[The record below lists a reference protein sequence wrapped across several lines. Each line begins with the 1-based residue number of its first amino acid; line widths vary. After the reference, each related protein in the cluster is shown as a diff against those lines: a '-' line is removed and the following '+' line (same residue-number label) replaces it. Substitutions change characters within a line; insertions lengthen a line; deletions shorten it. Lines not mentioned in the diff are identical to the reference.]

1 MCLAVAFIPP
11 RRERRQ
17 TGSRAPRTNRKGKIE
32 LIEPNRRRIAIGR
45 MARVASSYIARRG
58 LSAAI
63 TVAEESAKKVE
74 EKAVKLGTVAKDIA
88 SAMATT
94 TEEKTAFW
102 EPDPETGY
110 YRPVTGT
117 KEVDAADLRAEML
130 KQRMLQDD

>member
-1 MCLAVAFIPP
+1 
-11 RRERRQ
+11 
-17 TGSRAPRTNRKGKIE
+17 
-32 LIEPNRRRIAIGR
+32 
-45 MARVASSYIARRG
+45 MARAASSYISRRG

-63 TVAEESAKKVE
+63 TVAESSAKKVE

-102 EPDPETGY
+102 EPDPETGF

-130 KQRMLQDD
+130 KQRMLQQD

>member
-1 MCLAVAFIPP
+1 
-11 RRERRQ
+11 
-17 TGSRAPRTNRKGKIE
+17 
-32 LIEPNRRRIAIGR
+32 
-45 MARVASSYIARRG
+45 MARVASSCISRRG

-63 TVAEESAKKVE
+63 TVAAESLKKVE

-94 TEEKTAFW
+94 TEEKTTFW

>member
-1 MCLAVAFIPP
+1 
-11 RRERRQ
+11 
-17 TGSRAPRTNRKGKIE
+17 
-32 LIEPNRRRIAIGR
+32 
-45 MARVASSYIARRG
+45 MARVASSCISRRG

-63 TVAEESAKKVE
+63 TVAESLKVE

>member
-1 MCLAVAFIPP
+1 MLG
-11 RRERRQ
+11 RSLHSSE
-17 TGSRAPRTNRKGKIE
+17 KIE
-32 LIEPNRRRIAIGR
+32 REGNGQSGTENQQGRRLDRAEPNLSSDRDR
-45 MARVASSYIARRG
+45 MARAASSHISRRG

-63 TVAEESAKKVE
+63 TVAAESLKKVE

>member
-1 MCLAVAFIPP
+1 
-11 RRERRQ
+11 
-17 TGSRAPRTNRKGKIE
+17 
-32 LIEPNRRRIAIGR
+32 
-45 MARVASSYIARRG
+45 MARVASSCISRRG

-63 TVAEESAKKVE
+63 TVAEESLNKVE

>member
-1 MCLAVAFIPP
+1 
-11 RRERRQ
+11 
-17 TGSRAPRTNRKGKIE
+17 
-32 LIEPNRRRIAIGR
+32 
-45 MARVASSYIARRG
+45 MARVASRCGAILAQRRG

-63 TVAEESAKKVE
+63 TVAEESVKKVE
-74 EKAVKLGTVAKDIA
+74 EKAVKLGTVAKDIT

-130 KQRMLQDD
+130 KQRMLQD

>member
-1 MCLAVAFIPP
+1 
-11 RRERRQ
+11 
-17 TGSRAPRTNRKGKIE
+17 
-32 LIEPNRRRIAIGR
+32 
-45 MARVASSYIARRG
+45 
-58 LSAAI
+58 
-63 TVAEESAKKVE
+63 
-74 EKAVKLGTVAKDIA
+74 VAKDIA

-130 KQRMLQDD
+130 KRRILQDD